1 MENRDDCYDL
11 KTDIGAIDMDRD
23 GVLKLEH
30 QVLYEFLAFWVRC
43 ESDVL
48 RVIGK
53 KWTTLDIKDTFDL
66 RKGIFEFA
74 NRWIFIAYGKIG
86 FQFAIHY

>member
-30 QVLYEFLAFWVRC
+30 EVLYEFLAFWIRA
-43 ESDVL
+43 SL
-48 RVIGK
+48 MSYGSLGK
-53 KWTTLDIKDTFDL
+53 SGL
-66 RKGIFEFA
+66 
-74 NRWIFIAYGKIG
+74 
-86 FQFAIHY
+86 H